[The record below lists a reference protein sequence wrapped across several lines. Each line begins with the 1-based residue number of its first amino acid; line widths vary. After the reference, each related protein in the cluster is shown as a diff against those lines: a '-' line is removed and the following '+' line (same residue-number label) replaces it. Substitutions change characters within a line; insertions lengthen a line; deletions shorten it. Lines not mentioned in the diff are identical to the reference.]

1 MSQQELL
8 RQAREREAREGNSYS
23 SSRFERSVDS
33 TPSRGSRSPE
43 SEGYGY
49 LGPSRSPGA
58 YSSDS
63 LLRGSPPLSRPAPP
77 PELRSSP
84 PEVRIAPIDPV
95 STPTPKRVKTPSV
108 TNTDSPASS
117 SKKPKKSRKLEPHS
131 NSGSDD
137 VDRSGS
143 DVDEKSKGKR
153 RRSTKLKHT
162 AESIDGLAGSR
173 GDDDYVSEG
182 GTVTSSS
189 SKKSKRRG
197 EIVPTTR
204 SPKSPRN
211 HHRKHRDGT
220 PPPTDT
226 ISALPISSLNYSA
239 PAIPSPHK
247 SKAAAASADIEDGQ
261 LSGEGSPEA
270 RPLGHAILNQ
280 SSASNPAPSIHHYF
294 NDPTSQID
302 GSHGDEE
309 DELSDAFKEAEYSSQ
324 HLASQMLANSGL
336 ALATVSPNGSTSLSS
351 LSSQS
356 SPSLFGNNLD
366 LSTGYTRPGKDVSSQ
381 MSAISPGRN
390 ASPDSRLPTLRED
403 GDSLPPPSTRHKAV
417 RMRSTRR
424 QIVMLENEPAPK
436 ANTTA
441 PVNTNKISHLTIDYL
456 FLLIATTQ
464 LSQDK
469 PFLDTLIL
477 THDYF
482 IGSSDLL
489 AVIVQLYHSVMPS
502 QLTSSSGG
510 TSISNKGPS
519 RSGTGETPPAL
530 LLSGVSPLTGALRAP
545 VSARTPRT
553 PPDSPKT
560 DLPAYDGTESRDDAK
575 DDLSPNSSRPVSPI
589 LEVSESS
596 TSTPASPKAA
606 PRVKTRARS
615 SSDVLSR
622 GDSIISAA
630 PVRDSSGSPQT
641 SEDMDVALKRLR
653 VINVLKK
660 LIEMRFYT
668 LRSNRPFVTL
678 LQRFVLELFSS
689 SDETEHRYGEVLRT
703 AMKTNAA
710 FVREDAEP
718 GAAGPAPAPVL
729 QDKSQAITSIRYKS
743 SSARK
748 SLDDYS
754 AVEVARQITLID
766 FENWVAVPLSELTHA
781 AFNAKDAA
789 TSCPRLTICTARFND
804 LAQWVSST
812 VVLAAKKKHR
822 VAVLTK
828 FIQVMEELRR
838 LQNFHTL
845 MAFYSAL
852 NQAPI
857 LRLRKTWK
865 NLSSRV
871 ALLWNGIA
879 RFLDN
884 SQDFKTYRE
893 YVKSADPPC
902 IPYVGFILGGLT
914 FTEEFPTFIVEETV
928 EEKPEKR
935 KKRTSRSTSTSG
947 SRRSEIGRSS
957 STIDPPTADTTS
969 KAPSITDPS
978 VLVTASP
985 STSRKQQQSST
996 EGDQPLPKSPTRAS
1010 KPPKSPS
1017 TRQSR
1022 GTPPP
1027 TSVGVDVQSSSSSG
1041 PNGEVVEE
1049 PLQSSAGADSE
1060 PDTDLMPM
1068 PRSRRTELD
1077 DNSAASSGADFS
1089 DVPSSPRWSRR
1100 QGTGSYSRNLE
1111 SSDSTS
1117 STLGPGS
1124 ARLPLSARTPRNS
1137 TSTKRAAYATS
1148 RRSSSQSISA
1158 AESGLSD
1165 TDSDFGNSED
1175 DNTKLRR
1182 VLNEPIPH
1190 TVEPSKIRHSV
1201 ALGSSP
1207 TSVSAL
1213 STNTSTGTTAGG
1225 GGASPPNPALLS
1237 STSASSS
1244 HSSRP
1249 KKEESERS
1257 PTRATL
1263 RRKAAAAAAAAA
1275 IAPDAE
1281 GDPSSIIP
1289 HGQQMLNWRKMVM
1302 LGKSFA
1308 DVLRFQRT
1316 RYDLVAV
1323 KEIEK
1328 FVLELR
1334 QHSWFLE
1341 ADELVSM
1348 SFEIEADVPE
1358 SSGTVRDTIAAVK
1371 ETFHN
1376 VVRPSDSPAE
1386 SKKKDK
1392 KDKKDKSKSKP
1403 TFADLAH
1410 DQILFSEFRKF
1421 LIAQYSHENLLF
1433 WEAVN
1438 KFKQIDLSQS
1448 QTKIK
1453 AMANEIYGKFISGT
1467 LDEGAFTIGF
1477 GHDIK
1482 DYVMKKMAAND
1493 FEPGMFD
1500 TALQEVEHSLL
1511 KPSFGLFLNETQK

>member
-8 RQAREREAREGNSYS
+8 RQAREREAREGGSYS

-43 SEGYGY
+43 SDYGY
-49 LGPSRSPGA
+49 LGPSRSSGA

-63 LLRGSPPLSRPAPP
+63 LLRGSPPLSRPSPP
-77 PELRSSP
+77 PELRHSP
-84 PEVRIAPIDPV
+84 PEVSLALV
-95 STPTPKRVKTPSV
+95 ETVATPPPKRVKTPSV
-108 TNTDSPASS
+108 GNTDSPASS
-117 SKKPKKSRKLEPHS
+117 SKKPKKSRKLEAHS
-131 NSGSDD
+131 SGSDD

-162 AESIDGLAGSR
+162 AEFDGLAGSR

-204 SPKSPRN
+204 SPKSPRTQ
-211 HHRKHRDGT
+211 HRKQRGGT
-220 PPPTDT
+220 PPPADT
-226 ISALPISSLNYSA
+226 IAALSISSLNYSA

-247 SKAAAASADIEDGQ
+247 SKSATASAELDDGQ

-270 RPLGHAILNQ
+270 RPIGHAILNQ
-280 SSASNPAPSIHHYF
+280 SSASNPAPSIRHYF

-302 GSHGDEE
+302 GSHGEE
-309 DELSDAFKEAEYSSQ
+309 DDELSDAFKEAEYSSQ

-336 ALATVSPNGSTSLSS
+336 AISALSPQGSNAA
-351 LSSQS
+351 
-356 SPSLFGNNLD
+356 SPHSASIYGNNLD
-366 LSTGYTRPGKDVSSQ
+366 QSTGYTRAGKDVSTQ
-381 MSAISPGRN
+381 MSAVSPGRN

-403 GDSLPPPSTRHKAV
+403 GDSLPPPSSRPKAV
-417 RMRSTRR
+417 RVRSTRR

-436 ANTTA
+436 ANSTA
-441 PVNTNKISHLTIDYL
+441 PINANKISHLTIDYL

-469 PFLDTLIL
+469 PFLDSLIL

-489 AVIVQLYHSVMPS
+489 AVIVQLYHNVMPS

-510 TSISNKGPS
+510 SSMAIKVPS
-519 RSGTGETPPAL
+519 RSGTGETPPSL
-530 LLSGVSPLTGALRAP
+530 LLSGVSPLAGTLRGP
-545 VSARTPRT
+545 QSVRTPRS
-553 PPDSPKT
+553 PPDSPKD
-560 DLPAYDGTESRDDAK
+560 DLSAYDGTESRDDPK
-575 DDLSPNSSRPVSPI
+575 EEGSSPTTSRPVSPI
-589 LEVSESS
+589 PELSEGS
-596 TSTPASPKAA
+596 TSTPTSPKAA

-615 SSDVLSR
+615 SSDVMAR
-622 GDSIISAA
+622 ADSIISAA
-630 PVRDSSGSPQT
+630 PRESTGSPHT

-668 LRSNRPFVTL
+668 LRSNRPFVSL

-689 SDETEHRYGEVLRT
+689 SDESEHRYGEVLRT

-710 FVREDAEP
+710 FVREDAEAS
-718 GAAGPAPAPVL
+718 AAATPAPVL

-766 FENWVAVPLSELTHA
+766 FQNWVQVPLSELTHA

-789 TSCPRLTICTARFND
+789 TSCPRLTICTARFNE

-812 VVLAAKKKHR
+812 VVLASKKKHR
-822 VAVLTK
+822 VAVLSK

-871 ALLWNGIA
+871 ALLWTGIA

-935 KKRTSRSTSTSG
+935 KKRTSRSTSSSG
-947 SRRSEIGRSS
+947 SRRSEVGRSNSVIDAPTTETSIKVS
-957 STIDPPTADTTS
+957 SIP
-969 KAPSITDPS
+969 DPS
-978 VLVTASP
+978 VVVTASP
-985 STSRKQQQSST
+985 SVSRKQKET
-996 EGDQPLPKSPTRAS
+996 DGEQPLLKSPTRAS

-1017 TRQSR
+1017 SR
-1022 GTPPP
+1022 SVRNTPPP
-1027 TSVGVDVQSSSSSG
+1027 TSVSVDAQSSSSG
-1041 PNGEVVEE
+1041 GANGEAAEE
-1049 PLQSSAGADSE
+1049 ALQSSAGADSE

-1089 DVPSSPRWSRR
+1089 DVPSSPRWNRR
-1100 QGTGSYSRNLE
+1100 HGTGSFSRNLE

-1124 ARLPLSARTPRNS
+1124 ARLPLSARSPRASSAN
-1137 TSTKRAAYATS
+1137 KRATYASS

-1190 TVEPSKIRHSV
+1190 TVEPSKIRHSI
-1201 ALGSSP
+1201 APGSSP
-1207 TSVSAL
+1207 TSISAL
-1213 STNTSTGTTAGG
+1213 STATSAGTGTFGVGG
-1225 GGASPPNPALLS
+1225 SSPPNPALLS

-1316 RYDLVAV
+1316 KYDLVPV

-1358 SSGTVRDTIAAVK
+1358 SAGTVRDTIAAVK
-1371 ETFHN
+1371 ETFSS